1 MYVSFADPFSGLT
14 LLVDDKKSIQL
25 VKIFGDFVEPILT
38 WSELW
43 KNSPLKQKLKVVIVA
58 VYIYKIAADKQFAS
72 LNLLTENF

>member
-1 MYVSFADPFSGLT
+1 VSFADPFSGLT

>member
-43 KNSPLKQKLKVVIVA
+43 KNNPLKQKLRTL
-58 VYIYKIAADKQFAS
+58 DW
-72 LNLLTENF
+72 